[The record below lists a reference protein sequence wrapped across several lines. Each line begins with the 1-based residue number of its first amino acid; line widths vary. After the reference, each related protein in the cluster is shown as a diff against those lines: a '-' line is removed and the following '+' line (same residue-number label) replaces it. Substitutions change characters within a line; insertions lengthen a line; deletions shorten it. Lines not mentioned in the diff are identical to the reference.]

1 MQSVSVSVVVP
12 TYCNAGSLRELHQRL
27 SESLQNG
34 YPDFELML
42 VDDGSPDNT
51 WQVITELA
59 AKDARVKGIRLS
71 RNFGQHP
78 AIAAAF
84 DRVRGN
90 KIVLMDGDLEDR
102 PENIPE
108 LLAHLTDVDVVYT
121 LKLGERGNF
130 LTRVTS
136 FSFHQVFS
144 RIARVDI
151 PGEVGTLRAFNR
163 KVLEAIRCH
172 REYNVLFGPLMFF
185 IGFPSKFV
193 TVERDARRHGRSSY
207 TFLKRLSLA
216 GRALAS
222 YTNLPHQ
229 LFFVV
234 GAIVLGATAI
244 YFTVTL
250 IQTLVMGAQ
259 LPPGLTLLALLLL
272 FFMGMT
278 MVSLGVIG
286 SYVFRV
292 YQEVLGRPRY
302 VVSDETRSV

>member
-12 TYCNAGSLRELHQRL
+12 TYRNADSIQELHRRL
-27 SESLQNG
+27 KEALGDQHSN
-34 YPDFELML
+34 FELML
-42 VDDGSPDNT
+42 VDDGSPDDT
-51 WQVITELA
+51 WQIITRLA
-59 AKDARVKGIRLS
+59 AEDPRVKGIRLS

-84 DRVRGN
+84 DRVRGDR
-90 KIVLMDGDLEDR
+90 IVLMDGDLEDR

-108 LLAHLTDVDVVYT
+108 LLSHLSDVDVVYT
-121 LKLGERGNF
+121 LKIGERGNL

-144 RIARVDI
+144 RITRVAI

-163 KVLEAIRCH
+163 KVLDAIRSH

-193 TVERDARRHGRSSY
+193 TVERDARRQGRSSY
-207 TFLKRLSLA
+207 TFWKRLSLA

-234 GAIVLGATAI
+234 GAIVFGATVI
-244 YFTVTL
+244 YFSVIL
-250 IQTLVMGAQ
+250 VQTLVMGTQ
-259 LPPGLTLLALLLL
+259 LPPGLTLLTVLLLL
-272 FFMGMT
+272 FMGMT
-278 MVSLGVIG
+278 MISLGVIG

-302 VVSDETRSV
+302 VVSEETGSD